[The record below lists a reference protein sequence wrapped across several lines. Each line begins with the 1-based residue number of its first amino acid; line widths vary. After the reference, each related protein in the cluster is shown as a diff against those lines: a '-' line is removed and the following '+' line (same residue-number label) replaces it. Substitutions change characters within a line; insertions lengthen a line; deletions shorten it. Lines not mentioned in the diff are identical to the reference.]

1 MGKASSE
8 SVRGEG
14 GVMQKEPLKR
24 CGEDKLRCGEDERS
38 GRRGEDDRHWR
49 HQLAQLGRFLHKRQ
63 SPVPAATTALLFHH
77 LRPSLAPATFHI
89 DPSIL
94 LRLCTILYQHQLSP
108 EPKLHSH
115 LLRLPLPSCPS
126 FLDSLLLHICTRFP
140 LSWRPPHRF
149 HLFLLSHYPSF
160 SLSPTAASKLLD
172 VFGKS
177 RNIDLLWNHLL
188 LMTDRCLLSLS
199 SLRIA
204 ARALADARE
213 ISKCVLLFRLDPQF
227 STVVALNSVVDELC
241 LRKHVDI
248 ARYVV
253 AKHRDS
259 IIGNRETYML
269 LIIGFCRAGDLMEA
283 ARVWNLMLE
292 KEIEPEVDAYEE
304 IIITMFKSNQLQEAM
319 RLFKSMRERI
329 FIDLRISSY
338 RIVIQWT
345 SKIGRVSY
353 AYILFAE
360 MLKRGMNF
368 DNATIGYLIY
378 GLLAKKRVKEA
389 YKMFKEAEEVDLSLC
404 HGLMKGLLRMKRPA
418 EATEVFREMLR
429 REIEPNMH
437 TYIMLLQGH
446 MGKRGRKGKEEL
458 VNFDSIFVGGLVK
471 VGKTLEA
478 SKYAERTMRSTVE
491 VPRFDYNKF
500 LHLFSNEEGVEM
512 FQEVGRRLKEVGMV
526 DLGDVLLVYGER
538 MATRERRRRAIWR
551 ESKVCEQY
559 SN

>member
-1 MGKASSE
+1 
-8 SVRGEG
+8 
-14 GVMQKEPLKR
+14 
-24 CGEDKLRCGEDERS
+24 
-38 GRRGEDDRHWR
+38 
-49 HQLAQLGRFLHKRQ
+49 
-63 SPVPAATTALLFHH
+63 
-77 LRPSLAPATFHI
+77 
-89 DPSIL
+89 
-94 LRLCTILYQHQLSP
+94 
-108 EPKLHSH
+108 
-115 LLRLPLPSCPS
+115 
-126 FLDSLLLHICTRFP
+126 
-140 LSWRPPHRF
+140 
-149 HLFLLSHYPSF
+149 
-160 SLSPTAASKLLD
+160 
-172 VFGKS
+172 
-177 RNIDLLWNHLL
+177 
-188 LMTDRCLLSLS
+188 MTDRRLLSLS

-259 IIGNRETYML
+259 IIGNRETYRL

-353 AYILFAE
+353 AYMLFAE

-389 YKMFKEAEEVDLSLC
+389 YKMFKEAEELDLCLC

-471 VGKTLEA
+471 EGKTLEA

-551 ESKVCEQY
+551 DSKVCEQY